1 MTNEP
6 NDMIDVELPR
16 LSDRA
21 LTDDDQFLFT
31 IGHHSDLSL
40 LILGESGVGK
50 SHLAKLIHEGS
61 PRAKGPFVVA
71 DCGAMTESLF
81 ESELFG
87 HRRGAF
93 TGAVQSSE
101 GLVARAEGGTLF
113 LDEIGNLP
121 LTCQAKILRL
131 LEERKYRPV
140 GESSERTANVRVIA
154 ATNLD
159 VEAALAQ
166 GTMRSDLFYR
176 LTPARPIRVRPLRER
191 PASLRELAGLLVAAR
206 CRREDHLEP
215 LDDQVLDW
223 TAAQPWPG
231 NVRQLKGVVEV
242 ALELARVRWMA
253 EGEACTKRV
262 LLQDF
267 LRASGIPPVR
277 PVEGVRASQAAPV
290 PVRVVEAAGRPMPG
304 EARHRAWVVE
314 ILESVKHNQS
324 RAAAIAG
331 VSRRTMIN
339 WIERYDLPRPR
350 ATNDE
355 APASR
360 RRLA

>member
-1 MTNEP
+1 MGSETEV
-6 NDMIDVELPR
+6 DEEVEVPR
-16 LSDRA
+16 VSDRA

-50 SHLAKLIHEGS
+50 SHLAKLIHDGS
-61 PRAKGPFVVA
+61 PRTKGPFVVA

-93 TGAVQSSE
+93 TGAVQASE

-131 LEERKYRPV
+131 LEERRYRPV
-140 GESSERTANVRVIA
+140 GESNERVANVRVIA
-154 ATNLD
+154 ATNLN
-159 VEAALAQ
+159 VEEALAQ
-166 GTMRSDLFYR
+166 GTMRSDLYYR
-176 LTPARPIRVRPLRER
+176 LTPARAIRVRPLRER
-191 PASLRELAGLLVAAR
+191 PASLRELAGLLVTAR
-206 CRREDHLEP
+206 CRRGEHVEP
-215 LDDQVLDW
+215 LDEQVLDW
-223 TAAQPWPG
+223 TAAQAWPG

-253 EGEACTKRV
+253 EGEGGAKRV

-277 PVEGVRASQAAPV
+277 PVEAPRALVAS
-290 PVRVVEAAGRPMPG
+290 PVRVGEAAAGRPVPG